1 MLDRDDSSDTGDWE
15 ILFHLCRENPG
26 KICPKT
32 SAIEAQTLSG
42 LSVAA
47 AEDVIS
53 KMLDRDDSSDT
64 GDWEILFHLCREN
77 PGKICPKT
85 SAIEAQTL
93 SGLSVAA
100 AEDVISKFQ
109 RFSSST
115 TMIKL
120 LSVAIVVG
128 LVFENSQKALGAV
141 PVFPLEGCWTVWFD
155 RDNPSG
161 KGDWE
166 TLSDL
171 RKENPGMICDK
182 PLNIEAQT
190 LSGLS
195 VGAAGD
201 KIFRYDVVSGF
212 VCVNNQQPGMR
223 MCNDY
228 RVRFYCDPY
237 FCAGRRPV

>member
-100 AEDVISKFQ
+100 AEDVISK
-109 RFSSST
+109 
-115 TMIKL
+115 ML
-120 LSVAIVVG
+120 
-128 LVFENSQKALGAV
+128 
-141 PVFPLEGCWTVWFD
+141 D
-155 RDNPSG
+155 RDDSSDT
-161 KGDWE
+161 GDWE
-166 TLSDL
+166 ILFHL
-171 RKENPGMICDK
+171 CRENPGKICPK
-182 PLNIEAQT
+182 TSAIEAQT

-195 VGAAGD
+195 VAAAEDVISKMLDRDDSSDTGD
-201 KIFRYDVVSGF
+201 WEILFHLCRENPGKICPKTSAIEAQTLSGLSVAAAEDVISK
-212 VCVNNQQPGMR
+212 
-223 MCNDY
+223 
-228 RVRFYCDPY
+228 
-237 FCAGRRPV
+237 